1 MFTYLLVS
9 IFDFKMDTRTEI
21 LDLAE
26 RLIRTKGYNS
36 FSYKDI
42 SSALNIK
49 NAAIHYHFPSKHD
62 LGKAI
67 INRTRLRFAQH
78 LSEWKTASPAE
89 QLEQFIDTYE
99 KANEQDLVCFIGSLG
114 PSYKTLPELMQKELT
129 AASFEI
135 RSWVRIILKAGLA
148 DGSFSFDEKVED
160 KSDAIISS
168 LLASLIMN
176 RVTGENIL
184 DSIKSVIFTGLRK
197 EVR

>member
-1 MFTYLLVS
+1 MST
-9 IFDFKMDTRTEI
+9 KTEI

-26 RLIRTKGYNS
+26 QLIRSKGYNS

-49 NAAIHYHFPSKHD
+49 NAAIHYHFPAKHD

-78 LSEWKTASPAE
+78 LSDWKTAPPAE
-89 QLEQFIDTYE
+89 QLEQFITTYE
-99 KANEQDLVCFIGSLG
+99 KANEQELVCFMGSLG
-114 PSYKTLPELMQKELT
+114 PSYKTLPESMQKELT
-129 AASFEI
+129 AASYEI

-148 DGSFSFDEKVED
+148 DGSFTFNENVEE

-168 LLASLIMN
+168 LLASLILN
-176 RVTGENIL
+176 RVTGENIFA
-184 DSIKSVIFTGLRK
+184 SIKSVILSGLQSQAP
-197 EVR
+197 

>member
-1 MFTYLLVS
+1 MGT
-9 IFDFKMDTRTEI
+9 KTEI

-26 RLIRTKGYNS
+26 RLIRLKGYNS

-42 SSALNIK
+42 STALNIK
-49 NAAIHYHFPSKHD
+49 NAAIHYHFPAKHD

-78 LSEWKTASPAE
+78 LSEWKSATPSM

-99 KANEQDLVCFIGSLG
+99 KANEEELVCFMGSLG
-114 PSYKTLPELMQKELT
+114 PSFNTLPESMQKELT
-129 AASFEI
+129 TASFEI
-135 RSWVRIILKAGLA
+135 RSWIRIILKAGLA
-148 DGSFSFDEKVED
+148 DGSFSFDEKIEE

-184 DSIKSVIFTGLRK
+184 ASIKSVIFTGLQK
-197 EVR
+197 GVQ